1 MLMKFFEVL
10 IIVILMSVP
19 FFLFK
24 NEDFTTFIYWTVVTT
39 GYLLYIVFS
48 SKRWINE

>member
-1 MLMKFFEVL
+1 MLMKNLEILV
-10 IIVILMSVP
+10 IVVMMSLP

-24 NEDFTTFIYWTVVTT
+24 KEDFTTFIYWTVVTF

-48 SKRWINE
+48 TKRWTNE

>member
-10 IIVILMSVP
+10 VIVILMSVP

-24 NEDFTTFIYWTVVTT
+24 NENFTTFAYWTVVTI
-39 GYLLYIVFS
+39 GYLVYIIFS
-48 SKRWINE
+48 SKRWIDE